1 MRPID
6 ADALCEECRG
16 SIIKC
21 VGTGCRVPTMQ
32 TIEAEPVKHG
42 LWEHIRMLTTGDGRV
57 KVGDCS
63 SCKSTE
69 KVRNYCPNCG
79 CKMDLEGNNG

>member
-1 MRPID
+1 MSQYNADWIYSWLESQPVID
-6 ADALCEECRG
+6 AETVKRG
-16 SIIKC
+16 W
-21 VGTGCRVPTMQ
+21 
-32 TIEAEPVKHG
+32 
-42 LWEHIRMLTTGDGRV
+42 WEHIRMLTTGDGRV

-79 CKMDLEGNNG
+79 CKTDLEET